1 MPARTRL
8 LALALCA
15 AALADCRVVTLRN
28 DVLRL
33 DVNGEPVDAHDGCL
47 VAHGGTYFL
56 YGERYGNLTG
66 ADFAN
71 GGWGAA
77 PQLAVYTSP
86 DLEAWTYRGALFNMS
101 VPADKSFTKWIP
113 TAVYSPACA
122 CFVLWFGSGAWATA
136 TSVDGIHFD
145 LAARSTT
152 SRLGG
157 GTDGTGL
164 LLDADGTGYVAFAAL
179 ETGGSLNG
187 GHLVSIERLAPDLLS
202 SSGVNVSGFFPLDY
216 VESPALF
223 RRAGRYYLATGSCCC
238 ACRGGGGL
246 AIYSAPSMAGPWTLQ
261 DTPRSDVNCADASAP
276 ICGAFGARTTGRAEL
291 VWNAQWFSVS
301 EIPLAGGDTALLLN
315 GRRWLSGAGADAA
328 CDDMCGNGGDNAP
341 CVNPAYELRSDFD
354 VWLPLQ
360 FDADGNV
367 LALTP
372 LESFTLDLP

>member
-187 GHLVSIERLAPDLLS
+187 GHLVSIERLSPDLLS

-246 AIYSAPSMAGPWTLQ
+246 ALDAAGYAAVGRQLRRRIRAHLRRLWRAH
-261 DTPRSDVNCADASAP
+261 DWPRRARVERAVVLRQRDSP
-276 ICGAFGARTTGRAEL
+276 RRRRHGAA
-291 VWNAQWFSVS
+291 AQRP
-301 EIPLAGGDTALLLN
+301 PLAV
-315 GRRWLSGAGADAA
+315 RRRRRRRLRRHVRQWRRQRAVRQPRLR
-328 CDDMCGNGGDNAP
+328 AP
-341 CVNPAYELRSDFD
+341 LRF
-354 VWLPLQ
+354 
-360 FDADGNV
+360 
-367 LALTP
+367 
-372 LESFTLDLP
+372 